1 MAGGVVQLMGER
13 KMSVSKTLKIVAA
26 VLGVLLCM
34 GAGILLY
41 QVKKS
46 PGSVSRNMDLGN
58 KYLLAED
65 YDSAIS
71 AFSKA
76 IAIDGMNAD
85 AYIGRGDAYKAKEE
99 YANEIQIF

>member
-1 MAGGVVQLMGER
+1 MAGGVVRLMGER
-13 KMSVSKTLKIVAA
+13 KMSVSKTLKIVTA

-76 IAIDGMNAD
+76 IAIDLSL
-85 AYIGRGDAYKAKEE
+85 IH
-99 YANEIQIF
+99 I